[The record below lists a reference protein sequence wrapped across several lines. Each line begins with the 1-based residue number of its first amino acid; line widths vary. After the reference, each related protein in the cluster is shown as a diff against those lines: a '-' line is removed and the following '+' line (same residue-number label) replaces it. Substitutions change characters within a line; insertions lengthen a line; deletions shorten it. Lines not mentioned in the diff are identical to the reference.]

1 MIELQPLYDLSP
13 QWRMVFWASFTAWL
27 ASEIWVFSRD
37 ARSASGAR
45 TDRGSRFLIIV
56 LVWFGLWGAFACAY
70 GLEQWGI
77 AVEPQYLFPA
87 GIAMIFIGMLLR
99 VWSVLT
105 LGRFFRTAV
114 IVQDDHQLV
123 IRGPYRVLRNPSY
136 TGALVSLSGL
146 CLAMGNWA
154 SLAAG
159 VGSLLL
165 AYAWRIRVED
175 QALKAKFGEPYDIY
189 RKRTWALIPFVW

>member
-1 MIELQPLYDLSP
+1 MIELQPLFDLSP
-13 QWRMVFWASFTAWL
+13 QWRLVFWSSFTVWL

-37 ARSASGAR
+37 IRSASGAR
-45 TDRGSRFLIIV
+45 NDRGSRFLIIV

-70 GLEQWGI
+70 GLGQWGI
-77 AVEPQYLFPA
+77 AIAPQVLFPV
-87 GIAMIFIGMLLR
+87 GIGMIFVGMALR
-99 VWSVLT
+99 IWSVLT

-123 IRGPYRVLRNPSY
+123 IRGPYRVLRNPAY
-136 TGALVSLSGL
+136 TGALISLTGL

-154 SLAAG
+154 SLG
-159 VGSLLL
+159 VGIASLLL

-175 QALKAKFGEPYDIY
+175 QALKAKFGEPYDAY

>member
-1 MIELQPLYDLSP
+1 MIAMQPLYDLSP
-13 QWRMVFWASFTAWL
+13 LWRMVFWASFSAWL
-27 ASEIWVFSRD
+27 VSEIWVFSRD

-45 TDRGSRFLIIV
+45 SDRGSRFLILV

-70 GLEQWGI
+70 SLGQWGI
-77 AVEPQYLFPA
+77 AAPAELLFPA
-87 GIAMIFIGMLLR
+87 GIVLVWAGMGLR

-114 IVQDDHQLV
+114 IVQDDHELV
-123 IRGPYRVLRNPSY
+123 IRGPYRLLRNPSY
-136 TGALVSLSGL
+136 TGALASVTGI
-146 CLAMGNWA
+146 CLAMGSWA

-159 VGSLLL
+159 IGSLLL

-175 QALKAKFGEPYDIY
+175 QALKARFGEAYGAY